1 MSEPATADPIP
12 LRDSEQTPTIAT
24 SMNHQSDA
32 MYSNHN
38 LPARSL
44 AEDDKHN
51 TTDKDDAATMAASEE
66 LKHTTISDKVHVS
79 ALEPSATRREPAG
92 GEDKMQ
98 ESVKDT
104 TPDVEPTDTQDEEMK
119 ERLTSP
125 KKKRGRDTYDESKE
139 LQGDNI
145 DETGSSADGSA
156 VNGSRSEREGPEKK
170 RHRDTSEDPTKV
182 AEKAVEVKVSGFYFR
197 VSKALT
203 AANHHPRSRSQ
214 PSTPKRRIRRHLP
227 IPKHL
232 RTLLYPHQNRRL
244 AAVSMINHKRPPQ
257 PSPARVLALSLHQPR
272 RHLALLVHPN
282 QVSLVETRLHLVL
295 VRLLVQNQRVRHL
308 QSLQVAL
315 EVCPEISQPR
325 GLDLVARLHLDLEP
339 LEAAVCL
346 DRL

>member
-12 LRDSEQTPTIAT
+12 LKDSEQTATFAT

-51 TTDKDDAATMAASEE
+51 TTEKDDAATMAASEE

-79 ALEPSATRREPAG
+79 ALEPSATRLEPAG

-104 TPDVEPTDTQDEEMK
+104 TPDVEPTDTQEEEMK
-119 ERLTSP
+119 EKLTSP

-139 LQGDNI
+139 LEGDNI

-170 RHRDTSEDPTKV
+170 RHRDTSEDPAKI
-182 AEKAVEVKVSGFYFR
+182 AEKAVEVKVSDLYFHT
-197 VSKALT
+197 SKALT
-203 AANHHPRSRSQ
+203 AANYTHIADRSR
-214 PSTPKRRIRRHLP
+214 
-227 IPKHL
+227 
-232 RTLLYPHQNRRL
+232 
-244 AAVSMINHKRPPQ
+244 RPP
-257 PSPARVLALSLHQPR
+257 RD
-272 RHLALLVHPN
+272 
-282 QVSLVETRLHLVL
+282 E
-295 VRLLVQNQRVRHL
+295 
-308 QSLQVAL
+308 
-315 EVCPEISQPR
+315 
-325 GLDLVARLHLDLEP
+325 
-339 LEAAVCL
+339 
-346 DRL
+346 